1 MAKKMTNGSVDN
13 NNVVVDNLMTNGNQ
27 SKSKS
32 NGINNHNHNDKSN
45 GSMVIGKT
53 FGRYLYER

>member
-1 MAKKMTNGSVDN
+1 MTNGSVDN
-13 NNVVVDNLMTNGNQ
+13 NNLLMTNGNNQ
-27 SKSKS
+27 SKS

-45 GSMVIGKT
+45 GSMIIGKT

>member
-13 NNVVVDNLMTNGNQ
+13 DNLVVDNLMTNGNNQ
-27 SKSKS
+27 SKS

-45 GSMVIGKT
+45 GSMIIGKT